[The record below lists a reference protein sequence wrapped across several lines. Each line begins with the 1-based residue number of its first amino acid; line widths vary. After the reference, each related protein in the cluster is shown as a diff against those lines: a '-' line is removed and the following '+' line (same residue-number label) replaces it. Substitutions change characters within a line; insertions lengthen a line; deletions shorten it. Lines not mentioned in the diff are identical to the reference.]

1 MDRMTK
7 RVWFWAAIAIAL
19 TMIAETA
26 QAATFRLM
34 TRVYV
39 GADLD
44 PSAEHR
50 ILFDQGLVYDLP
62 QIESRIVTVY
72 DEAQNRVTILDRQT
86 QKKTILLV
94 DNLER
99 ITAQARAAADT
110 PQKQEQLGLTAKVE
124 PSKQVIG
131 YTIKFGNLEY
141 HTSTQTPDDPSIAV
155 DYARFV
161 ILASRLNIVR
171 RLGPPPFGQMTLSH
185 HIATM
190 GELPLETTLT
200 LSRGEQS
207 EEFRSTHQLD
217 QLTPLDRKKID
228 EVRGM
233 LTLYR
238 EVDLKEFP

>member
-1 MDRMTK
+1 MNWTTK
-7 RVWFWAAIAIAL
+7 RVLFWAAIAFAL
-19 TMIAETA
+19 TVIAETA
-26 QAATFRLM
+26 DAGTFRV
-34 TRVYV
+34 TTKIYA

-50 ILFDQGLVYDLP
+50 ILFDEGLVYDLP
-62 QIESRIVTVY
+62 QIESRFVTVY

-86 QKKTILLV
+86 QVQTILGV
-94 DNLER
+94 GDLEK
-99 ITAQARAAADT
+99 ITAQARAAAVT
-110 PQKQEQLGLTAKVE
+110 PQQQEQLGLLAQVE
-124 PSKQVIG
+124 PSKRVIG

-141 HTSTQTPDDPSIAV
+141 HTSTQTPQDPTVAI

-171 RLGPPPFGQMTLSH
+171 RRGAPPFGRMTLNH
-185 HIATM
+185 HIAAM

-200 LSRGEQS
+200 LRRSEQA
-207 EEFRSTHQLD
+207 EEFRSTHELD
-217 QLTPLDRKKID
+217 QLTPVDRKKID